1 VRSVAASA
9 TFRPTDPD
17 HVEVVGRSCYG
28 RCNVHNVS
36 RLPKLNPTEASPQ
49 VRSALERLPPLEIF
63 PTVAN
68 AQGTFVNW
76 LRFGRDCLD
85 GDLFDPVLRELA
97 ILRVARLTPG
107 AEYEWVQ
114 HVPILLAVGG
124 SDAQVTALESDQVDA
139 DALGED
145 GRLVVRFTTQVVLD
159 AAPDEATFNSMSA
172 RFSTAEIVQLMLVI
186 GQYMMLARIMATSR
200 LEVDAVLG
208 ADVLAGIQRPE
219 GDVSVAPRG
228 SR

>member
-1 VRSVAASA
+1 MGSTRGGPGGI
-9 TFRPTDPD
+9 TFRI
-17 HVEVVGRSCYG
+17 
-28 RCNVHNVS
+28 VS
-36 RLPKLNPTEASPQ
+36 RLPELSPAEANPQ
-49 VRSALERLPPLEIF
+49 VRAALERLPQLAIF
-63 PTVAN
+63 RTVAN
-68 AQGTFVNW
+68 AQGTFVDW

-124 SDAQVTALESDQVDA
+124 SAAQVDA
-139 DALGED
+139 LQSDDVDAEALGED

-172 RFSTAEIVQLMLVI
+172 RFSTAEIVQLLLVI
-186 GQYMMLARIMATSR
+186 GQYMMVARVMATAE

-208 ADVLAGIQRPE
+208 AEVLAGIQKP
-219 GDVSVAPRG
+219 DTN

>member
-1 VRSVAASA
+1 MA
-9 TFRPTDPD
+9 
-17 HVEVVGRSCYG
+17 
-28 RCNVHNVS
+28 
-36 RLPKLNPTEASPQ
+36 RLPELSPADANPR
-49 VRSALERLPPLEIF
+49 VRSALERLPPLAIF
-63 PTVAN
+63 RMVAS

-107 AEYEWVQ
+107 AEYEWAQ

-124 SDAQVTALESDQVDA
+124 SPAQVEALESDDLEA

-159 AAPDEATFNSMSA
+159 AAPDGVTFNSMST
-172 RFSTAEIVQLMLVI
+172 RFTPAEIIQLLLVI
-186 GQYMMLARIMATSR
+186 GQYMTLARVMATSQ

-208 ADVLAGIQRPE
+208 ADVLAGIQRPRHNVD
-219 GDVSVAPRG
+219 DV
-228 SR
+228 

>member
-1 VRSVAASA
+1 M
-9 TFRPTDPD
+9 
-17 HVEVVGRSCYG
+17 
-28 RCNVHNVS
+28 S
-36 RLPKLNPTEASPQ
+36 RLPELSPAEANPQ
-49 VRSALERLPPLEIF
+49 VRAALERLPPLAIF
-63 PTVAN
+63 RMIAN
-68 AQGTFVNW
+68 AQGTFVDW

-124 SDAQVTALESDQVDA
+124 STAQVDALQHDEIDA

-145 GRLVVRFTTQVVLD
+145 GRLVVRFTTQVVVD
-159 AAPDEATFNSMSA
+159 ATPDEATFNAMSA
-172 RFSTAEIVQLMLVI
+172 RFSSAEIVQLILVI
-186 GQYMMLARIMATSR
+186 GQYMMVARVMATSG

-208 ADVLAGIQRPE
+208 ADVLAGIQKPDTQS
-219 GDVSVAPRG
+219 G
-228 SR
+228 

>member
-1 VRSVAASA
+1 
-9 TFRPTDPD
+9 
-17 HVEVVGRSCYG
+17 
-28 RCNVHNVS
+28 VS
-36 RLPKLNPTEASPQ
+36 RLPELSPAEANPR
-49 VRSALERLPPLEIF
+49 VRAALERLPQLAIF
-63 PTVAN
+63 RTVAN
-68 AQGTFVNW
+68 AQGTFVDW

-124 SDAQVTALESDQVDA
+124 SATQVDA
-139 DALGED
+139 LQSDAVDAEALGED

-172 RFSTAEIVQLMLVI
+172 RFSTAEIVQLLLVI
-186 GQYMMLARIMATSR
+186 GQYMMIARVMATAE

-208 ADVLAGIQRPE
+208 AEVLAGIQKPDASGR
-219 GDVSVAPRG
+219 
-228 SR
+228 

>member
-1 VRSVAASA
+1 M
-9 TFRPTDPD
+9 
-17 HVEVVGRSCYG
+17 
-28 RCNVHNVS
+28 S
-36 RLPKLNPTEASPQ
+36 RLPELSPTEANPQ
-49 VRSALERLPPLEIF
+49 VRSALERLPPLAIF
-63 PTVAN
+63 RTVAN

-85 GDLFDPVLRELA
+85 GDLFDPILRELA

-107 AEYEWVQ
+107 AEYEWAQ

-124 SDAQVTALESDQVDA
+124 SAAQVAALQSNDIDA

-159 AAPDEATFNSMSA
+159 AAPEEATFNLMST
-172 RFSTAEIVQLMLVI
+172 RFNTAEIVQLLLVI
-186 GQYMMLARIMATSR
+186 GQYMMLARVMATSG

-208 ADVLAGIQRPE
+208 ADVLAGIQKPQTDGR
-219 GDVSVAPRG
+219 
-228 SR
+228 